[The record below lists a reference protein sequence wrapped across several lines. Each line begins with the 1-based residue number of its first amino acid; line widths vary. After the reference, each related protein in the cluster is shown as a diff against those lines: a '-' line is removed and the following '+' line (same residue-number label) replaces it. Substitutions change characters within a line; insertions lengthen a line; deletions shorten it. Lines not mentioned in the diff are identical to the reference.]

1 MTLKNNNV
9 TEHFFNLA
17 KLYPEKIALQSNS
30 DCVSFG
36 QLEKKVNQYQHQF
49 TTEGLQS
56 GDKILILHPLSIN
69 LYASLLALL
78 KMNCTLVF
86 VEEWTKIKDIIN
98 CQNKIKCNFIVCS
111 NKINLIRFFIPEIRQ
126 IKRLSIKEKRVNKIV
141 QNNSVWNDEAIVS
154 FSSGSSGNS
163 KAIIRTHDILNAQ
176 FNALKDKIIPCNEAK
191 MISNFPVVILLN
203 LGLGIT
209 SYLSNSIKL
218 SKLNKTDF
226 IQLHQ
231 EIIQNKITHL
241 SVSPFVLNNLANY
254 IQLKEKLNLFQ
265 IISGGSPFFPS
276 FVENI
281 CNKINSEHFVILY
294 GSSEAEPIA
303 HCNALDIINQKN
315 ERGLYAG
322 EIDEHCQCIIG
333 KIADGELIKNS
344 FYEAGEIFVM
354 GDHVVKKYY
363 NSEEMQVKN
372 KVIYNNEIWHR
383 TGDYGYISTEN
394 KLYLTGDL
402 NRKHKNEYL
411 LDIEK
416 NLQEIRGI
424 ERATLING
432 AIYIQVN
439 SISLKNK
446 ILIEVKEKFGTNI
459 KINFT
464 TLPLDRRHHGK
475 IKYKELL

>member
-1 MTLKNNNV
+1 MTLKNTNV
-9 TEHFFNLA
+9 THHFFQTA
-17 KLYPEKIALQSNS
+17 ALYPEKIALESES
-30 DCVSFG
+30 ESISYR
-36 QLEKKVNQYQHQF
+36 QLVEKVNQYIHQF
-49 TTEGLQS
+49 TENGIQS
-56 GDKILILHPLSIN
+56 GDKILILHPLSID
-69 LYASLLALL
+69 LYTSLLALL
-78 KMNCTLVF
+78 KINCTLVF
-86 VEEWTKIKDIIN
+86 VEEWTKINDIIN
-98 CQNKIKCNFIVCS
+98 CQNKIKCHFIICS
-111 NKINLIRFFIPEIRQ
+111 NKINFFKFFIPEIRQ
-126 IKRLSIKEKRVNKIV
+126 LKRISIKEKKAEL
-141 QNNSVWNDEAIVS
+141 NNQINIITQEEAIVS

-163 KAIIRTHDILNAQ
+163 KAIIRTHEILNAQ
-176 FNALKDKIIPCNEAK
+176 FNALKDKIIPCSEAK

-226 IQLHQ
+226 IQLYQ

-254 IQLKEKLNLFQ
+254 IHLKEKINLFQ

-281 CNKINSEHFVILY
+281 SNNIHSEHFVVLY

-303 HCNALDIINQKN
+303 HCNAKEIINQKN
-315 ERGLYAG
+315 EKGLYAG
-322 EIDEHCQCIIG
+322 EIDEHCQCFIG

-344 FYEAGEIFVM
+344 FNEAGEIFVK

-363 NSEEMQVKN
+363 NSEEMQAKN
-372 KVIYNNEIWHR
+372 KVILNKEIWHR
-383 TGDYGYISTEN
+383 TGDYGYLSAEN

-416 NLQEIRGI
+416 NLQEIQGI

-439 SISLKNK
+439 LISLKNK
-446 ILIEVKEKFGTNI
+446 ILIEVKEKFGPKI

-475 IKYKELL
+475 IKYNELL